1 MATLSL
7 YPACKWRGRVAQRLA
22 WAGVRL
28 FGAHV
33 LPGPQSEWSPPCG
46 EEVWRTLTSEWRTSA
61 GSFDTFGVHL
71 RRPLG
76 RDGFSVLLIESG
88 QPTAFVK
95 IRRSPSAGLRRE
107 LIALDALRGRTN
119 PVFGAPEPMDAGDV
133 DGWEY
138 LMLSP
143 LPPHIHSV
151 VRSPAS
157 LRGVVEEIQSLGQSW
172 GSLEPRA
179 PGWVPMH
186 GDLTPWNLRL
196 MGEVIFLYDWE
207 SAGWGPPG
215 ADLLWYDTAVSSLGL
230 RVLKT
235 GAEHSLDSYTF
246 WLEELETLSRL
257 EDVPDPQVIEYLRRG
272 VERLRSGSREFS
284 VGDRPIVG
292 CPGVGKAGQEAEDE
306 RSRC

>member
-1 MATLSL
+1 MVPMSSRAAALATLSL

-28 FGAHV
+28 FGARV
-33 LPGPQSEWSPPCG
+33 LPGARSEWSPPCG
-46 EEVWRTLTSEWRTSA
+46 EEVWKSLTSAWRPSA
-61 GSFDTFGVHL
+61 GSFDSFGVHL

-88 QPTAFVK
+88 QPTAFIK
-95 IRRSPSAGLRRE
+95 IRQSPSAGLRRE

-119 PVFGAPEPMDAGDV
+119 PVFGAPEPMDTGDV

-143 LPPHIHSV
+143 LPPQVHTV

-172 GSLEPRA
+172 GKLEPRA

-235 GAEHSLDSYTF
+235 SAEHGLESYAF
-246 WLEELETLSRL
+246 WLQELEIPSRL
-257 EDVPDPQVIEYLRRG
+257 EDVPDPHVIEYLRRG
-272 VERLRSGSREFS
+272 AERLRSGPANSS
-284 VGDRPIVG
+284 
-292 CPGVGKAGQEAEDE
+292 
-306 RSRC
+306 